1 MHASP
6 SEGGELLALQSG
18 SERAVPAARF
28 LLVEYR
34 PAPLPLS
41 SPGDAAAAAAAGS
54 VGTGRGTVEEA
65 AAADDGGKLLAHI
78 EAQGYRGFLMLS
90 GRAGAAAA
98 AAATAAVG
106 SDDDGGG
113 GGGGSAAGW
122 GWSGWITEHVQPLSE
137 LARTARQLMAEEGL
151 EHTEVL
157 FMRRWRR

>member
-122 GWSGWITEHVQPLSE
+122 SWITEHVQPLSE

>member
-1 MHASP
+1 M
-6 SEGGELLALQSG
+6 
-18 SERAVPAARF
+18 PAARF

-98 AAATAAVG
+98 AAATAAEG
-106 SDDDGGG
+106 SDDGGGG

-122 GWSGWITEHVQPLSE
+122 GRITEHVQPLSE